1 MTLRIALV
9 GGPMYD
15 HLYSIFDEYGVEVVV
30 HADHPTLNR
39 KVAEMLT
46 AGERI
51 DLLSTHS
58 KYAPSQANWL
68 RPLDSLIDHSA
79 IHELAPLAV
88 DLCRYHGQLLTIP
101 RLIDVRIM
109 WLRSDRVATTPTSW
123 DDLIASDMKFGFPGK
138 ESGLFGTFFEMVIG
152 AGGRIFDDDE
162 QPCFDSDES
171 IHAIE
176 MLIALAQ
183 KTDADLPNWH
193 YDQVDAALLNGT
205 TDASGAWPGAWGS
218 INSSKFAGAL
228 RPHRYPSGAKR
239 WVSYAGCHAWGIPTT
254 CGDIDG
260 ATALLRRLMS
270 AEVHGLDASGG
281 NMCAN
286 VEALAQVTPVNEIDQ
301 ERLAITRET
310 INQAMITYPSHVR
323 FPEVEDA
330 GWMLINEALRGTRSP
345 QDAVET
351 LQRIA
356 QKVFATD
363 GN

>member
-123 DDLIASDMKFGFPGK
+123 DDLIASDVKFGFPGK

-218 INSSKFAGAL
+218 INSSKCAGAL
-228 RPHRYPSGAKR
+228 RPH
-239 WVSYAGCHAWGIPTT
+239 H
-254 CGDIDG
+254 
-260 ATALLRRLMS
+260 
-270 AEVHGLDASGG
+270 
-281 NMCAN
+281 
-286 VEALAQVTPVNEIDQ
+286 
-301 ERLAITRET
+301 
-310 INQAMITYPSHVR
+310 
-323 FPEVEDA
+323 
-330 GWMLINEALRGTRSP
+330 
-345 QDAVET
+345 
-351 LQRIA
+351 
-356 QKVFATD
+356 
-363 GN
+363 